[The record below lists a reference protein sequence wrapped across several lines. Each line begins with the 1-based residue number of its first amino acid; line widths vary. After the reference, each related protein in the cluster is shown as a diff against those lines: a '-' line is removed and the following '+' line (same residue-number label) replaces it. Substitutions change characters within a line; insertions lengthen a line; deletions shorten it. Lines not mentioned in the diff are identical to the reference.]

1 MADDPFKYVLDKIA
15 SLDGESSRLK
25 RWINDGDIIAG
36 REPRFANVGD
46 GSVFAVEGV
55 VKPKGRQ
62 FSPGQFF
69 NKPFAGAVKLIMI
82 GSYEANGNQPAPVS
96 VDDIHESLLQGSF
109 SFGTSGADSQKNSIR
124 ISLGKNSTTFVKL
137 PGSDLFGLAEWYGK
151 KPKRVRLQVLAGN
164 ADADDEDAENEGDD
178 GGGTAASNDG
188 YFTGEAQPETETK
201 TAEPVKPNFRRL

>member
-1 MADDPFKYVLDKIA
+1 MADDPFQFVLDKIA
-15 SLDGESSRLK
+15 SLDAESSRLK
-25 RWINDGDIIAG
+25 RWVNEGDILAG

-46 GSVFAVEGV
+46 GSVFTVEGV

-62 FSPGQFF
+62 FSPGQFY

-82 GSYEANGNQPAPVS
+82 GAYEANGNQPAPVS

-109 SFGTSGADSQKNSIR
+109 SFGTSGADSQKTSIR

-151 KPKRVRLQVLAGN
+151 KPKRTRLQMLTGQTN
-164 ADADDEDAENEGDD
+164 ADEDDAADAGEDVGDIAAVNDSHLSREEADQD
-178 GGGTAASNDG
+178 GH
-188 YFTGEAQPETETK
+188 
-201 TAEPVKPNFRRL
+201 